1 MKKLLTAVI
10 ITLVFLSNMIT
21 VAAAGTEGA
30 ASYITDKLSSG
41 IIALAYDAP
50 KSDSK
55 LKVMVEKDGK
65 QVTYNLKNDGTT
77 ENFPLSMGD
86 GEYKVSILENVVD
99 NQYKYV
105 STENIN
111 LDIPDENQIF
121 LASVQNVNWNENTSA
136 VIKAKELTKGLKSDS
151 QKIKAIYEYII
162 SNVTYD
168 FDKVNKLPKDY
179 LPDIENTIKSGK
191 GICYDYASTYAAM
204 LRSLGIPTKLVKGYS
219 TLVTGYHAWNEVYN
233 SETGKWMVTDTTYDA
248 QMKGAK
254 HKYSLEKV
262 ASEYSKVFEY

>member
-21 VAAAGTEGA
+21 VAAAGTDGA
-30 ASYITDKLSSG
+30 ALYNTDKLSSG

-50 KSDSK
+50 QSDSK

-99 NQYKYV
+99 NQYKPV
-105 STENIN
+105 STEKIK
-111 LDIPDENQIF
+111 LDIPDEKQIY
-121 LASVQNVNWNENTSA
+121 LASVQNVNWNMNSTA
-136 VIKAKELTKGLKSDS
+136 VAKAKELTKGLKSDS
-151 QKIKAIYEYII
+151 QKIKAIYDYMI

-168 FDKVNKLPKDY
+168 FDKITKLPKDY
-179 LPDIENTIKSGK
+179 LPDIENTISSGK

-204 LRSLGIPTKLVKGYS
+204 LRSQGIPAKLVKGYS
-219 TLVTGYHAWNEVYN
+219 TLVTGYHAWNEVYD
-233 SETGKWMVTDTTYDA
+233 SESGKWIVTDTTYDA
-248 QMKGAK
+248 QMKVAK
-254 HKYSLEKV
+254 HKYSMEKS